1 MSRSAAPASSQQ
13 TELPRLGGFHKA
25 TAATLPLAWRT
36 GVCVLRELFVN
47 P

>member
-1 MSRSAAPASSQQ
+1 MRVKEFP
-13 TELPRLGGFHKA
+13 TRELPRLGGCHKP
-25 TAATLPLAWRT
+25 TAATLTLAWRT